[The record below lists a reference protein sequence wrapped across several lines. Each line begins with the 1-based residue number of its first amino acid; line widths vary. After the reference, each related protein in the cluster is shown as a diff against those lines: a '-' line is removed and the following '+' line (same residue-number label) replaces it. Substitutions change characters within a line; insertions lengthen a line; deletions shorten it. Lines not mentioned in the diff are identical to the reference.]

1 MSKKYQAPSVK
12 KAFQILK
19 NISDANRG
27 LGISELSK
35 DLAISKSTVHGITSV
50 LEELGVV
57 IRDPLTKRY
66 KLGFTLFELGRLAYS
81 NVDLR
86 TLARPA
92 MEDLMKTT
100 DSSVF
105 LGVLSSD
112 HVTILDIVESG
123 HNIKITSPIGT
134 KIPVLAG
141 ATGKVFMACLPEE
154 QAMKII
160 LSKGLTKYTDNTI
173 LNPGRYFQ
181 EIRDVKR
188 KGYATDDEEY
198 ILGVRAVAAPIQ
210 GNNSIL
216 SAIWV
221 VGFKASLDGDKMKT
235 VIEDTLQVAAS
246 ISRRIHE
253 RAVVQN

>member
-27 LGISELSK
+27 LGVSELSK
-35 DLAISKSTVHGITSV
+35 DLGISKSTVHGITSV

-86 TLARPA
+86 ALARPA
-92 MEDLMKTT
+92 MEDLMKAT

-181 EIRDVKR
+181 EIRDVRR

-210 GNNSIL
+210 GNGSIL

-221 VGFKASLDGDKMKT
+221 VGFKASLDGDKMKA
-235 VIEDTLQVAAS
+235 VIEDTLQAAAT

-253 RAVVQN
+253 RAVVQE